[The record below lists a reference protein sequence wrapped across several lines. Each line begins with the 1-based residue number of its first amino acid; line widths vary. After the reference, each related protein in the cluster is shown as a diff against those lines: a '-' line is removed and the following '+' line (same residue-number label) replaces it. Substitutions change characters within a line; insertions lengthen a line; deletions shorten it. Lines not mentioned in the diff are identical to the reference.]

1 MWIPINRRVHFFPS
15 ALASIDAYCSPTK
28 DEKYLDTLLLTFR
41 SFVRPADFFEYL
53 MSMFNA
59 ELPADPSPA
68 DLQYFDMVKEP
79 TQQRVTEVIERWVSN
94 FWHDFDQSASLMED
108 LNSFM
113 EQLEQAGAGYAE
125 ASRFIANEVE
135 RQVRHSIDEWQ

>member
-1 MWIPINRRVHFFPS
+1 
-15 ALASIDAYCSPTK
+15 
-28 DEKYLDTLLLTFR
+28 
-41 SFVRPADFFEYL
+41 

-59 ELPADPSPA
+59 ELPPDPSPA

-125 ASRFIANEVE
+125 AGQFIANEVE
-135 RQVRHSIDEWQ
+135 RQVSFGLSSQHFVCSKEQ